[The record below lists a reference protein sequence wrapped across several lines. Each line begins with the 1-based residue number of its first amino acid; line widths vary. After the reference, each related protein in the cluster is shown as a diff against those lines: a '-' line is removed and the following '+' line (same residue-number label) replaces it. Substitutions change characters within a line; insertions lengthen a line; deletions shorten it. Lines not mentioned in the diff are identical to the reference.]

1 MGAEWIRRIEFIVIL
16 LIGAQMIFLI
26 ESHTYL
32 PTTDQRGEANIET
45 WSGGTLIYAHNYLD
59 GNMFY
64 DLTEATIIHNGQA
77 AKYEVIET
85 TIVTD
90 PAQWAQALEQL
101 SSPETITLATCYPP
115 NGTGQMF
122 LKELQ
127 IIEEP

>member
-1 MGAEWIRRIEFIVIL
+1 MIL
-16 LIGAQMIFLI
+16 LIEAQIIFLI
-26 ESHTYL
+26 GSHTYL

-64 DLTEATIIHNGQA
+64 DLTEATIIHDGQA

-115 NGTGQMF
+115 NGTGQIF